1 MHRVSGNGTPPAQGH
16 TDPDYAPTVEMFD
29 HLTHRD
35 IQRGV
40 QELNPEIITAGRQA
54 WQSSAAAMAD
64 AVQSAHTEIRGAIAD
79 GWRGGAAQLAA
90 DAVTAF
96 ERLGQQLSDVMAVV
110 GQRLAQAN
118 DAAETLRASVSQQVT
133 AHPDLEA
140 ALLDPK
146 QATANVAV
154 QKSAENVRQDAVRV
168 MDSVYAGVFLRT
180 GDSVPAFPDG
190 GMYPNPAV
198 VQPGDEA
205 TAPGG
210 GSADLIGRATGA
222 RVAPTVDGPQAPE
235 AAADRPA
242 APADDPA
249 GGDRSGGDRPGG
261 DRPGG
266 DQQATDRPAAVAPA
280 AAVPTLAEPSTPVP
294 TPVHGTLAAAA
305 VPEAPLVSNSVVTQ
319 PRPPSTAQPAPAA
332 SAPAGGV
339 VPAAAAVGPAGSATT
354 PATAAQNSDSTKRDD
369 DQDRNPGADSM
380 SGMGAGIVGGLAGG
394 AFAAGDAVRPGPAT
408 PVAAKP
414 IRRDDE
420 DEDEDYYS
428 EFDDEPTFLE
438 PAEPGGE
445 LVGILDPTTPP
456 VLGEW
461 SEDD

>member
-1 MHRVSGNGTPPAQGH
+1 MHRLSGNGTPPAQGH
-16 TDPDYAPTVEMFD
+16 TDPDYAPTVEVFD
-29 HLTHRD
+29 NLTHRE

-40 QELNPEIITAGRQA
+40 QELNPEILTAGRQA
-54 WQSSAAAMAD
+54 WQSSAAGMAD

-133 AHPDLEA
+133 AHPDLEG

-146 QATANVAV
+146 QAAANAAV

-198 VQPGDEA
+198 VPPGDEA

-210 GSADLIGRATGA
+210 GSADLVGRATGS
-222 RVAPTVDGPQAPE
+222 RVTPTVDGPQGPE
-235 AAADRPA
+235 A
-242 APADDPA
+242 APADRP
-249 GGDRSGGDRPGG
+249 SEPGG
-261 DRPGG
+261 DRPDGDRPVG
-266 DQQATDRPAAVAPA
+266 DQPAADRPAAVAPA
-280 AAVPTLAEPSTPVP
+280 AVAPTLVEPATPIT
-294 TPVHGTLAAAA
+294 TPANTALPAAA
-305 VPEAPLVSNSVVTQ
+305 VSEVPVVATTNQDVAQSKPSVAAPPAAGV
-319 PRPPSTAQPAPAA
+319 PPAP
-332 SAPAGGV
+332 GV
-339 VPAAAAVGPAGSATT
+339 VPAAAVAPAGAATGPAST
-354 PATAAQNSDSTKRDD
+354 AQNSDSTKRDD
-369 DQDRNPGADSM
+369 HDPDRNPGADSM

-394 AFAAGDAVRPGPAT
+394 AFAAGDAVRQSPST

-414 IRRDDE
+414 IRRV
-420 DEDEDYYS
+420 DEDEDYYP

-445 LVGILDPTTPP
+445 LVGHLDPTTPP

>member
-16 TDPDYAPTVEMFD
+16 ADPDYAPTVEVFD
-29 HLTHRD
+29 NLTHRE
-35 IQRGV
+35 IQCGV
-40 QELNPEIITAGRQA
+40 QELNPEILTAGRQA
-54 WQSSAAAMAD
+54 WQSSAAGMAD

-140 ALLDPK
+140 GLLDPK
-146 QATANVAV
+146 QAAANVVV

-198 VQPGDEA
+198 VPPGDEA

-210 GSADLIGRATGA
+210 GSADLVGRVTGS
-222 RVAPTVDGPQAPE
+222 RVTPTVDGPQGPE
-235 AAADRPA
+235 A
-242 APADDPA
+242 APADRP
-249 GGDRSGGDRPGG
+249 SEPGG

-266 DQQATDRPAAVAPA
+266 DQPAADRPPAVAPA
-280 AAVPTLAEPSTPVP
+280 AVSEVPVVATTNHGVAQSKPSV
-294 TPVHGTLAAAA
+294 A
-305 VPEAPLVSNSVVTQ
+305 
-319 PRPPSTAQPAPAA
+319 AQPAAG
-332 SAPAGGV
+332 APLAPGV
-339 VPAAAAVGPAGSATT
+339 VPAAAVGPAGAATG
-354 PATAAQNSDSTKRDD
+354 PASTAQNSDSTKRDD
-369 DQDRNPGADSM
+369 HDQDRNPGADSM

-394 AFAAGDAVRPGPAT
+394 AFAAGDAVRQGPST

-414 IRRDDE
+414 IRRVDE

-445 LVGILDPTTPP
+445 LVGHLDPTTPP

>member
-16 TDPDYAPTVEMFD
+16 ADPDYAPTVEVFD
-29 HLTHRD
+29 NLTHRE
-35 IQRGV
+35 IQCGV
-40 QELNPEIITAGRQA
+40 QELNPEILTAGRQA
-54 WQSSAAAMAD
+54 WQSSAAGMAD

-140 ALLDPK
+140 GLLDPK
-146 QATANVAV
+146 QAAANVVV

-198 VQPGDEA
+198 VPPGDEA

-210 GSADLIGRATGA
+210 GSADLVGRVTGS
-222 RVAPTVDGPQAPE
+222 RVTPTVDGPQGPE
-235 AAADRPA
+235 A
-242 APADDPA
+242 APADRP
-249 GGDRSGGDRPGG
+249 SEPGG

-266 DQQATDRPAAVAPA
+266 DQPAADRPAAVAPA
-280 AAVPTLAEPSTPVP
+280 AVSEVPVVATTNHGVAQSKPSV
-294 TPVHGTLAAAA
+294 A
-305 VPEAPLVSNSVVTQ
+305 
-319 PRPPSTAQPAPAA
+319 AQPAAG
-332 SAPAGGV
+332 APLAPGV
-339 VPAAAAVGPAGSATT
+339 VPAAAVGPAGAATG
-354 PATAAQNSDSTKRDD
+354 PASTAQNSDSTKRDD
-369 DQDRNPGADSM
+369 HDQDRNPGADSM

-394 AFAAGDAVRPGPAT
+394 AFAAGDAVRQGPST

-414 IRRDDE
+414 IRRV

-445 LVGILDPTTPP
+445 LVGHLDPTTPP

>member
-16 TDPDYAPTVEMFD
+16 TDPDYAPTVEVFD
-29 HLTHRD
+29 NLTHRD

-40 QELNPEIITAGRQA
+40 QELNPEILTAGRQA
-54 WQSSAAAMAD
+54 WQSSAAGMAD
-64 AVQSAHTEIRGAIAD
+64 AVQSAHTEIRAAIAD

-118 DAAETLRASVSQQVT
+118 DAAETLRASVSQQVS

-146 QATANVAV
+146 QAAANAAV

-198 VQPGDEA
+198 VPPGDDA

-210 GSADLIGRATGA
+210 GSADLVGRATGS
-222 RVAPTVDGPQAPE
+222 RVAPTGDGPQGPE
-235 AAADRPA
+235 A
-242 APADDPA
+242 APADRPSDS
-249 GGDRSGGDRPGG
+249 DGDRPDS
-261 DRPGG
+261 DRPSG
-266 DQQATDRPAAVAPA
+266 DQPATDRPAAVAPA
-280 AAVPTLAEPSTPVP
+280 AVAPTRVEPATPIAAPVNSTPP
-294 TPVHGTLAAAA
+294 AAAT
-305 VPEAPLVSNSVVTQ
+305 PDPPVVATTNRVVAQ
-319 PRPPSTAQPAPAA
+319 SKPPVTAQPAPAA
-332 SAPAGGV
+332 GAPPAPGV
-339 VPAAAAVGPAGSATT
+339 VPAAAAVRPAGAATGPAST
-354 PATAAQNSDSTKRDD
+354 AQNSDSNKRDD
-369 DQDRNPGADSM
+369 HDQDRNSGADSM

-394 AFAAGDAVRPGPAT
+394 AFAAGDAVRQGPST
-408 PVAAKP
+408 PVVARP
-414 IRRDDE
+414 VRHGDE
-420 DEDEDYYS
+420 DEDEDYYP

-445 LVGILDPTTPP
+445 LVGQLDPTTPP

>member
-1 MHRVSGNGTPPAQGH
+1 MHRVSGNGTPPAQGN

-54 WQSSAAAMAD
+54 WQSSAAALAD

-79 GWRGGAAQLAA
+79 GWRGGGAQLAA

-198 VQPGDEA
+198 VQPGNEA

-222 RVAPTVDGPQAPE
+222 QVTPTVDGPPGPE
-235 AAADRPA
+235 AAPANRPA

-249 GGDRSGGDRPGG
+249 DG

-266 DQQATDRPAAVAPA
+266 DQQVSDRPAAVAPA
-280 AAVPTLAEPSTPVP
+280 AAAPALVEPSTPV
-294 TPVHGTLAAAA
+294 HSTLAGAA
-305 VPEAPLVSNSVVTQ
+305 VPEAPVVVTAN
-319 PRPPSTAQPAPAA
+319 PVVTPSKPSSAAHSVPAVA
-332 SAPAGGV
+332 APAGVPGV
-339 VPAAAAVGPAGSATT
+339 VPAAAVAGPAGAATT
-354 PATAAQNSDSTKRDD
+354 PASTAQNSDATKRDD
-369 DQDRNPGADSM
+369 HDQDHPGADSM

-394 AFAAGDAVRPGPAT
+394 AFAAGDAVRQGPST

-414 IRRDDE
+414 IRRDE

>member
-96 ERLGQQLSDVMAVV
+96 ERLGQELSDVMAVV

-154 QKSAENVRQDAVRV
+154 QKSAENLRQDAVRV

-198 VQPGDEA
+198 VQPGNEA

-222 RVAPTVDGPQAPE
+222 QVAPTVDGPQGPE
-235 AAADRPA
+235 A
-242 APADDPA
+242 APADRLAAPAGDPA
-249 GGDRSGGDRPGG
+249 DG

-266 DQQATDRPAAVAPA
+266 DQQATDRPAAVTPA
-280 AAVPTLAEPSTPVP
+280 AAASTLVEPP
-294 TPVHGTLAAAA
+294 TPVHSTLAAAA
-305 VPEAPLVSNSVVTQ
+305 VPEAPVAATANPVVTQ
-319 PRPPSTAQPAPAA
+319 PKPSNTAQPAPAA
-332 SAPAGGV
+332 AAPGGTPGV
-339 VPAAAAVGPAGSATT
+339 VPAAVGPAGVAATT
-354 PATAAQNSDSTKRDD
+354 PASTAQNSDSAKRDD
-369 DQDRNPGADSM
+369 HDQDHNPSADSM

-394 AFAAGDAVRPGPAT
+394 AFAAGDAVRQGPPT

-414 IRRDDE
+414 IRRDE

>member
-16 TDPDYAPTVEMFD
+16 TDPDYAPTVEVFD

-54 WQSSAAAMAD
+54 WQSSAAAMAE

-110 GQRLAQAN
+110 GQRLGQAN
-118 DAAETLRASVSQQVT
+118 DAAETLRASVSQQVS
-133 AHPDLEA
+133 AHPDLAA

-154 QKSAENVRQDAVRV
+154 QKSAENARQDAVRV

-198 VQPGDEA
+198 VQPGEEA

-222 RVAPTVDGPQAPE
+222 QVTPTVDGPQGPAAAP
-235 AAADRPA
+235 ADRPA
-242 APADDPA
+242 APADDSA
-249 GGDRSGGDRPGG
+249 GG

-266 DQQATDRPAAVAPA
+266 DQQATDRPAAVTPA
-280 AAVPTLAEPSTPVP
+280 AAAPTLVEPP
-294 TPVHGTLAAAA
+294 TPVHSTSAAAT
-305 VPEAPLVSNSVVTQ
+305 VPEAPVAATANPVVTQ
-319 PRPPSTAQPAPAA
+319 PKPSSTAQPAAAATA
-332 SAPAGGV
+332 SAGTLGV
-339 VPAAAAVGPAGSATT
+339 VPAAAVGPA
-354 PATAAQNSDSTKRDD
+354 PASTAPASTAQNSDSTKRDD
-369 DQDRNPGADSM
+369 HDQDHNPGADSM

-394 AFAAGDAVRPGPAT
+394 AFAAGDAVRQGPST

-414 IRRDDE
+414 IRRDE

>member
-1 MHRVSGNGTPPAQGH
+1 MHRVSGNGTPPSQGH
-16 TDPDYAPTVEMFD
+16 TDPDYAPTVEVFD
-29 HLTHRD
+29 NLTHRE

-40 QELNPEIITAGRQA
+40 QELNPEILTAGRQA
-54 WQSSAAAMAD
+54 WQSSAAGMAD

-118 DAAETLRASVSQQVT
+118 DAAETLRASVSQQAT
-133 AHPDLEA
+133 AHPDLEG

-146 QATANVAV
+146 QAAANVVV

-198 VQPGDEA
+198 VPPGDEA

-210 GSADLIGRATGA
+210 GSADLIGRATGS
-222 RVAPTVDGPQAPE
+222 RVTPTVDGPQGP
-235 AAADRPA
+235 DA
-242 APADDPA
+242 APADRP
-249 GGDRSGGDRPGG
+249 SEPGGDRPDG

-266 DQQATDRPAAVAPA
+266 DQPAADRPAVVAPAAVAPTLVEPATPITTPANTALPA
-280 AAVPTLAEPSTPVP
+280 AAVSEVPVVATTNQGVAQSKPSVSAP
-294 TPVHGTLAAAA
+294 
-305 VPEAPLVSNSVVTQ
+305 PEAGVP
-319 PRPPSTAQPAPAA
+319 PAP
-332 SAPAGGV
+332 GV
-339 VPAAAAVGPAGSATT
+339 VPTGPAST
-354 PATAAQNSDSTKRDD
+354 AQNSDSTKRDD
-369 DQDRNPGADSM
+369 HDQDRNPGADSM

-394 AFAAGDAVRPGPAT
+394 AFAAGDSVRQGPPT

-414 IRRDDE
+414 IRRVDE
-420 DEDEDYYS
+420 DDDEDYYP

-445 LVGILDPTTPP
+445 LVGHLDPTTPP